1 MTIYVYIKTH
11 NKTGLKYLGKT
22 TSPNP
27 HTYKGSGI
35 YWTSHIKKHG
45 YDVTTVILKECE
57 SKEEVTHWGLYYSK
71 LWDIVASNE
80 WANLVEESG
89 SGGYIYS
96 WTDAQKKEASDRNK
110 GQVSLNKNKTY
121 VELYGP
127 EKAAEK
133 IEKFK
138 ETYKKKKADK
148 PPKVKPNRG
157 PHGEAR
163 NGLTYEEIFG
173 EEKAKQIKAKH
184 SANMSGKNNPRF
196 GKPGTFI
203 GRKHSEES
211 LAKMR
216 KPQGPQKNPRQIL
229 TCPHCGNASDASN
242 AKRWH
247 FDNCKSN
254 PGQ

>member
-121 VELYGP
+121 IELYGS

-138 ETYKKKKADK
+138 ETYKKKK
-148 PPKVKPNRG
+148 
-157 PHGEAR
+157 
-163 NGLTYEEIFG
+163 
-173 EEKAKQIKAKH
+173 QINH
-184 SANMSGKNNPRF
+184 
-196 GKPGTFI
+196 
-203 GRKHSEES
+203 
-211 LAKMR
+211 
-216 KPQGPQKNPRQIL
+216 QK
-229 TCPHCGNASDASN
+229 
-242 AKRWH
+242 
-247 FDNCKSN
+247 
-254 PGQ
+254 